1 MLEFTP
7 CCFPRNKTLPGSGV
21 GDYTANAVA
30 GVLLEQNLQ
39 RKGGHEGLPDSM
51 MSRGPSGQKN
61 MEQSSNDTSKSHY
74 SFGDNRLAALR
85 LEYLAAAFA
94 RSSRRFLQRT
104 QPGRVKLALD
114 LGSGIG
120 ATTALVRDVTNAPRV
135 IGYERS
141 GNFRALARRQYP
153 ELTFRDVDVLSGE
166 YPDREADL
174 IYCRFL
180 LTHIHRPA
188 DVVTTSVQ
196 HLRSGGRLLLEETA
210 ELFSPVP
217 ALSRYYD
224 LVQQLQAHHGQETLI
239 GKRLG
244 ALASGITGSR
254 ATSVLQEISMAA
266 AVMARLHAMN
276 LATWKAD
283 PFMLETHGLRALE
296 DLEGELKMIAARSDF
311 PAGRCLMAQVCIE
324 RI

>member
-1 MLEFTP
+1 
-7 CCFPRNKTLPGSGV
+7 
-21 GDYTANAVA
+21 
-30 GVLLEQNLQ
+30 
-39 RKGGHEGLPDSM
+39 
-51 MSRGPSGQKN
+51 
-61 MEQSSNDTSKSHY
+61 MEESSNDTSKSYY
-74 SFGDNRLAALR
+74 SFGDNRLAAQR

-94 RSSRRFLQRT
+94 PSSRRFLQGT
-104 QPGRVKLALD
+104 KPGRVELALD

-135 IGYERS
+135 AGYERS
-141 GNFRALARRQYP
+141 GNFLAIARRQYP
-153 ELTFRDVDVLSGE
+153 ELTFRDIDVLSPA

-188 DVVTTSVQ
+188 DVLTTSVQ

-210 ELFSPVP
+210 ALFSPVP
-217 ALSRYYD
+217 ALSRYRD
-224 LVQQLQAHHGQETLI
+224 LVEQLQAHHGQETLI

-244 ALASGITGSR
+244 TLAAAVAGAR
-254 ATSVLQEISMAA
+254 ATAVLQEIPVAA

-283 PFMLETHGLRALE
+283 PFMLQTHGLRALE
-296 DLEGELKMIAARSDF
+296 DLEDELKAIAARSDF
-311 PAGRCLMAQVCIE
+311 PEGRCVMAQVCIE

>member
-1 MLEFTP
+1 
-7 CCFPRNKTLPGSGV
+7 
-21 GDYTANAVA
+21 
-30 GVLLEQNLQ
+30 
-39 RKGGHEGLPDSM
+39 
-51 MSRGPSGQKN
+51 
-61 MEQSSNDTSKSHY
+61 MEQLSNDTSKSHY

-94 RSSRRFLQRT
+94 PFSRHFVQGT
-104 QPGRVKLALD
+104 KPGRVELALD

-120 ATTALVRDVTNAPRV
+120 ASTALVRDVTNAPCV
-135 IGYERS
+135 AGYERS
-141 GNFRALARRQYP
+141 GNFLAIARRQYP
-153 ELTFRDVDVLSGE
+153 ELTFREVDLLSPE

-188 DVVTTSVQ
+188 DVLTTSVQ
-196 HLRSGGRLLLEETA
+196 HLRLGGRFLLEETA
-210 ELFSPVP
+210 ALFSPVP

-224 LVQQLQAHHGQETLI
+224 LVEQLQAHHGQETLI

-244 ALASGITGSR
+244 ALAAGVAGVR
-254 ATSVLQEISMAA
+254 ATSVLQEIPVAA

-283 PFMLETHGLRALE
+283 PFMLETHGLSALE
-296 DLEGELKMIAARSDF
+296 DLEGELKAIAASSDF
-311 PAGRCLMAQVCIE
+311 PEGRCVMAQVGIE

>member
-1 MLEFTP
+1 
-7 CCFPRNKTLPGSGV
+7 
-21 GDYTANAVA
+21 
-30 GVLLEQNLQ
+30 
-39 RKGGHEGLPDSM
+39 
-51 MSRGPSGQKN
+51 
-61 MEQSSNDTSKSHY
+61 MEESSDNISKSHY

-94 RSSRRFLQRT
+94 PSSQRFLQGT
-104 QPGRVKLALD
+104 KPGRVELALD

-120 ATTALVRDVTNAPRV
+120 ATTALVRDATNAPRV
-135 IGYERS
+135 VGYERS
-141 GNFRALARRQYP
+141 ENFLAIARRHYP
-153 ELTFRDVDVLSGE
+153 ELTFREVDVLSPA

-188 DVVTTSVQ
+188 DVMTTSIQ
-196 HLRSGGRLLLEETA
+196 HLRPGGRLLLEETA
-210 ELFSPVP
+210 ALISPVP

-224 LVQQLQAHHGQETLI
+224 LVEQLQAHHGQETLI

-244 ALASGITGSR
+244 TLAAGVSGAR
-254 ATSVLQEISMAA
+254 ATSVLQEIPVAA
-266 AVMARLHAMN
+266 AIMARLHAMN

-283 PFMLETHGLRALE
+283 PFMLETHGLPALE
-296 DLEGELKMIAARSDF
+296 HLEDELKAIAERSDF
-311 PAGRCLMAQVCIE
+311 PEGRCVMAQVCIE

>member
-1 MLEFTP
+1 VGSLLAA
-7 CCFPRNKTLPGSGV
+7 KT
-21 GDYTANAVA
+21 
-30 GVLLEQNLQ
+30 
-39 RKGGHEGLPDSM
+39 
-51 MSRGPSGQKN
+51 
-61 MEQSSNDTSKSHY
+61 MEQSSDNTSQSHY

-94 RSSRRFLQRT
+94 PSSRRFLEDT
-104 QPGRVKLALD
+104 KPGRVELALD

-120 ATTALVRDVTNAPRV
+120 ATTALVRDVTNATRV
-135 IGYERS
+135 VGYERS
-141 GNFRALARRQYP
+141 GNFLAMARRQYP
-153 ELTFRDVDVLSGE
+153 EFTFRDIDVLSPK
-166 YPDREADL
+166 YPDRDADL

-180 LTHIHRPA
+180 LTHMHQPA
-188 DVVTTSVQ
+188 DVLTVSVQ

-210 ELFSPVP
+210 AWFSPVP
-217 ALSRYYD
+217 AISRYYE

-239 GKRLG
+239 GKRLA
-244 ALASGITGSR
+244 ALAAGVAEAR
-254 ATSVLQEISMAA
+254 ATSLLQEMPMAA

-296 DLEGELKMIAARSDF
+296 DLEGELKAISASSDL
-311 PAGRCLMAQVCIE
+311 PDGRCVMAQVCIE

>member
-1 MLEFTP
+1 
-7 CCFPRNKTLPGSGV
+7 
-21 GDYTANAVA
+21 
-30 GVLLEQNLQ
+30 
-39 RKGGHEGLPDSM
+39 
-51 MSRGPSGQKN
+51 
-61 MEQSSNDTSKSHY
+61 MEQGSDDTLKSHY

-85 LEYLAAAFA
+85 LAFLAATFA
-94 RSSRRFLQRT
+94 PSSRRFLQSTR
-104 QPGRVKLALD
+104 PGRVTRALD

-120 ATTALVRDVTNAPRV
+120 ATTALVRDVTNAPSV
-135 IGYERS
+135 TGYERS
-141 GNFRALARRQYP
+141 GNFLAIARRRYP
-153 ELTFRDVDVLSGE
+153 SLTFREIDVLSPA

-188 DVVTTSVQ
+188 DVLTTCVQ

-210 ELFSPVP
+210 ALFSPVP

-224 LVQQLQAHHGQETLI
+224 LVEQLQAHHGQETLI

-244 ALASGITGSR
+244 ALAAGVAGAH
-254 ATSVLQEISMAA
+254 ATSALKEVPMAA

-283 PFMLETHGLRALE
+283 PFMLETHGLRTLE
-296 DLEGELKMIAARSDF
+296 DLEGELKAIGASADF
-311 PAGRCLMAQVCIE
+311 PEGRCLMAQVCIE

>member
-1 MLEFTP
+1 
-7 CCFPRNKTLPGSGV
+7 
-21 GDYTANAVA
+21 
-30 GVLLEQNLQ
+30 
-39 RKGGHEGLPDSM
+39 
-51 MSRGPSGQKN
+51 
-61 MEQSSNDTSKSHY
+61 MEQSLDDTSKSHY

-94 RSSRRFLQRT
+94 PSSRRFLQGT
-104 QPGRVKLALD
+104 KPGRVKLALD
-114 LGSGIG
+114 LGSASG
-120 ATTALVRDVTNAPRV
+120 ATKALVRDVTNAPRV
-135 IGYERS
+135 VGYERS
-141 GNFRALARRQYP
+141 GNFLAIARRQYP
-153 ELTFRDVDVLSGE
+153 ELAFRDIDVLSPA

-188 DVVTTSVQ
+188 DVLTTSVQ

-210 ELFSPVP
+210 ALFSPVP

-224 LVQQLQAHHGQETLI
+224 LVEQLQAHHGQETLI
-239 GKRLG
+239 GNRLG
-244 ALASGITGSR
+244 ALAAGVAGTR
-254 ATSVLQEISMAA
+254 TTSLLQEIPMAA

-276 LATWKAD
+276 LATWKSD

-296 DLEGELKMIAARSDF
+296 DLEGELKAIAARSDF
-311 PAGRCLMAQVCIE
+311 PEGRCVMAQVCIE